1 MKQAITQVKVVPDLR
16 RELKKSKYPLKLRI
30 TFNRERRYYGTG
42 YKITLSDWDLLNSD
56 KAKGKMQKLR
66 NEIAEIETKAADV
79 INTLDG
85 FSFSDFED
93 QYFEKPIRYENLKS
107 AFEAVIRQLG
117 SEGRVGTETS
127 YGASI
132 NALEKFRPNCKLND
146 VNVDFL
152 KSFEQWMIGRKKS
165 ITTVGIYLRPL
176 RAVINKAIEER
187 VFDRNK
193 YPFGKNRYIIPSGK
207 KAKRSLSKEQLK
219 SIFSHKPD
227 KNNFFENRSLDFWKF
242 TYLANGINMMDIAH
256 LKWENVFP
264 DFISFKRQKT
274 RHTNRA
280 NATPITIVR
289 TPELNCIIDKW
300 ACKRKDNDG
309 YVFDIISNEDNPC
322 EIKAKVNQFN
332 GVTNDWMKRIGEKL
346 GIDLPITTYV
356 ARHSFST
363 MLLRSGASVEFISE
377 SLGHTDIKTTQ
388 HYLGG
393 FDIEAKKETM
403 KVLTD
408 FG

>member
-1 MKQAITQVKVVPDLR
+1 MKQAIIQVKVVPDLR

-42 YKITLSDWDLLNSD
+42 HKITLSDWDLLNSD
-56 KAKGKMQKLR
+56 KAKGRMQKLR
-66 NEIAEIETKAADV
+66 NEIAEIETKATDM
-79 INTLDG
+79 IRTLDG

-93 QYFEKPIRYENLKS
+93 HYFDKPIKYESLKN
-107 AFEAVIRQLG
+107 AFDSIIKKLG
-117 SEGRVGTETS
+117 SEGRIGTESS
-127 YGASI
+127 YSCSI
-132 NALEKFRPNCKLND
+132 NSLEKFRTGSKLSD
-146 VNVDFL
+146 INVDYL
-152 KSFEQWMIGRKKS
+152 KSFEQWMLGRKKS

-187 VFDRNK
+187 IFDRNK

-219 SIFSHKPD
+219 SIFNYNPD
-227 KNNFFENRSLDFWKF
+227 PNNFFESRALDFWKF

-264 DFISFKRQKT
+264 DSINFTRQKT

-280 NATPITIVR
+280 NVIPITIVR
-289 TPELNCIIDKW
+289 TAELNGIIEKW
-300 ACKRKDNDG
+300 ACKEIYSSG
-309 YVFDIISNEDNPC
+309 FVFDIISNNDNPY

-377 SLGHTDIKTTQ
+377 SLGHSDIKTTRN
-388 HYLGG
+388 YLSG
-393 FDIEAKKETM
+393 FDLDAKKKM
-403 KVLTD
+403 MNVLLNFD
-408 FG
+408 